1 MKKILA
7 MAMVAL
13 LVMTTFVGC
22 GSNKSADNGKKMKI
36 VTTIFPRSKTFPE
49 NLRGRMYPDEIVLLG
64 EDSVFIPYT
73 DPGIPLAREIKK
85 QIDTYISEYGSVPKC
100 IYMQNHGFVALG
112 EIGRAHV

>member
-1 MKKILA
+1 
-7 MAMVAL
+7 
-13 LVMTTFVGC
+13 
-22 GSNKSADNGKKMKI
+22 
-36 VTTIFPRSKTFPE
+36 
-49 NLRGRMYPDEIVLLG
+49 MYPDEIVLLG

-112 EIGRAHV
+112 ASARETSFIVDMIIKQMEYKTSALAIGYSLDRKSVV